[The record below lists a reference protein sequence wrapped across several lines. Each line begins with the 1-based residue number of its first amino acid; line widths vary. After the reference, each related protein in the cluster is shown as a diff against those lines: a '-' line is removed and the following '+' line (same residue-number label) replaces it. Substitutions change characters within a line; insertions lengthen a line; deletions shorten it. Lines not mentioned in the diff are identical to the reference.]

1 MSHIKGEQ
9 AVNLLKKYFPDSWVV
24 REYTPDYGIDLM
36 MLNCSINMGMTI

>member
-24 REYTPDYGIDLM
+24 REYTPDYGIDL
-36 MLNCSINMGMTI
+36 SV